1 MLGNIRRRLIK
12 LLGGWNEE
20 DVLREAFKEVWLPL
34 NPDDILQFKEGSLHL
49 MGKALRADQIE
60 SIKLEAAQLSQ
71 SKLWGII
78 KLDVRYHLSRK
89 MFEEMRVKED
99 LVWGMLA
106 TLLWD
111 IVKTRVE
118 QLGKLK

>member
-20 DVLREAFKEVWLPL
+20 DVLREAFKETWLPL
-34 NPDDILQFKEGSLHL
+34 NPDDILQFKEGALHL
-49 MGKALRADQIE
+49 MGKPLRADQIE
-60 SIKLEAAQLSQ
+60 SIKLEAAQLTQ

-111 IVKTRVE
+111 IIKTRVE